1 MNNSKLHLVN
11 KYSAENGLSRA
22 VSYLSQFQPNEDIQR
37 YQCTYD
43 SLNAFLTELTECTS
57 NLYSYLDTKG
67 KLTVDE
73 ATLSKIRNNQLIRSR
88 SESLKIEGST
98 SVPESE
104 EKVVSQ
110 PSLFDQD
117 GVLTIRHSDLNLIIS
132 DVFSAVIKQLPQIQ
146 EKHSRASNQKS
157 TKKQK
162 EDNLKVVNTESNE
175 IQGDVSDIPVPF
187 DENKLKTEK
196 IPKEPLE
203 PEEKRRKFDGKKLWD
218 DVDWYEKIDLPKNYT
233 KDYKLIIHEINNEI
247 QKTYNTKSPIYDNV
261 TELSN
266 MLDEY
271 FSVRFAYNRHDGHKF
286 YPELYKEY
294 LSAFTIGYAHSI
306 VKGELNS
313 FRDEF
318 GTWLDDVKSGKNKY
332 SAPPSVGWVFRDLS
346 NPKTATPDAYIDKNT
361 IIVAQLL
368 WGQIFDKNMVLNTRN
383 KFYLKLKAD
392 WLPTLYFNKLYGK
405 RMYNLLHR
413 TLDDYDP
420 DKFVQSNDEY
430 SKLVCNKDDMLN
442 GYKLI
447 VNGAAA

>member
-1 MNNSKLHLVN
+1 MNNSKIHLVN

-73 ATLSKIRNNQLIRSR
+73 ATLSKIRDNQLIRSR
-88 SESLKIEGST
+88 REPLKQEVSKD
-98 SVPESE
+98 VPDAEDT
-104 EKVVSQ
+104 VLSQ
-110 PSLFDQD
+110 PSLEAQD
-117 GVLTIRHSDLNLIIS
+117 DVLTIRHSDLNLIIS
-132 DVFSAVIKQLPQIQ
+132 DVFSAVIKQLPQLQ
-146 EKHSRASNQKS
+146 EKPIKASKKKS
-157 TKKQK
+157 TTKQK
-162 EDNLKVVNTESNE
+162 GDNLKVVNAESHE

-187 DENKLKTEK
+187 DENKQQSEK
-196 IPKEPLE
+196 ITEE
-203 PEEKRRKFDGKKLWD
+203 PEAKRRKFDGKKLWD

-233 KDYKLIIHEINNEI
+233 KDYKLIIHEINKGI
-247 QKTYNTKSPIYDNV
+247 QETYDTKSPIHDNV

-294 LSAFTIGYAHSI
+294 LSAFTIGYAHAI
-306 VKGELNS
+306 VKGELDS

-318 GTWLDDVKSGKNKY
+318 GTWINDVKSGKNKY
-332 SAPPSVGWVFRDLS
+332 SAPSSVGWVFRDLS

-368 WGQIFDKNMVLNTRN
+368 WGQIFDKNTVLNTRN

-405 RMYNLLHR
+405 RMYSLLHR

-442 GYKLI
+442 GYRMI

>member
-73 ATLSKIRNNQLIRSR
+73 STLSKIRNNQLIRSR
-88 SESLKIEGST
+88 SESLKIAGSPSIPEGK
-98 SVPESE
+98 EQ
-104 EKVVSQ
+104 VVSH
-110 PSLFDQD
+110 PSLVDQD
-117 GVLTIRHSDLNLIIS
+117 DVLTIRHSDLNLIIS
-132 DVFSAVIKQLPQIQ
+132 DVFSAVIKQLPQLQ
-146 EKHSRASNQKS
+146 EKPIKASKKKS
-157 TKKQK
+157 TTKQK
-162 EDNLKVVNTESNE
+162 EDNLKVVNTESHE

-187 DENKLKTEK
+187 DENKHQSEK
-196 IPKEPLE
+196 ITEE
-203 PEEKRRKFDGKKLWD
+203 PEAKRRKFDGKKLWD

-233 KDYKLIIHEINNEI
+233 KDYKLIIHEINKGI
-247 QKTYNTKSPIYDNV
+247 QETYDTKSPIHGNV
-261 TELSN
+261 TELAN

-294 LSAFTIGYAHSI
+294 LSAFTIGYAHAI
-306 VKGELNS
+306 VKGELAS

-318 GTWLDDVKSGKNKY
+318 GTWINDVKSGKNKY

-346 NPKTATPDAYIDKNT
+346 NPKTATPNAYIDKDT

-368 WGQIFDKNMVLNTRN
+368 WGQIFDKNMVLNIRN

>member
-73 ATLSKIRNNQLIRSR
+73 STLSKIRNNQLIRSR
-88 SESLKIEGST
+88 SESLKMAGSPSIPEG
-98 SVPESE
+98 E
-104 EKVVSQ
+104 EQVVSQ
-110 PSLFDQD
+110 PSLVDQD

-146 EKHSRASNQKS
+146 EKHGRALNQKS

-187 DENKLKTEK
+187 DGNKLKTEK
-196 IPKEPLE
+196 IPEEPLE
-203 PEEKRRKFDGKKLWD
+203 PKDKRRKFDGKKLWD
-218 DVDWYEKIDLPKNYT
+218 DVDWYEKINLPKNYT

-247 QKTYNTKSPIYDNV
+247 QKSYNTKSPIHDNV
-261 TELSN
+261 TELAN

-294 LSAFTIGYAHSI
+294 LSAFTIGYAHAI
-306 VKGELNS
+306 VKGELAS

-346 NPKTATPDAYIDKNT
+346 NPKTATPNAYIDKDT

>member
-1 MNNSKLHLVN
+1 MNNSKIHPVN

-73 ATLSKIRNNQLIRSR
+73 ATLSKIRDNQLIRSR
-88 SESLKIEGST
+88 REPLKQEVSKG
-98 SVPESE
+98 VPDAEDT
-104 EKVVSQ
+104 VLSQ
-110 PSLFDQD
+110 PSLAAQD
-117 GVLTIRHSDLNLIIS
+117 DVLTIRHSDLNLIIS
-132 DVFSAVIKQLPQIQ
+132 DVFSAVIKQLPQLQ
-146 EKHSRASNQKS
+146 EKPIKASKKKS
-157 TKKQK
+157 TTKQK
-162 EDNLKVVNTESNE
+162 EDNLKAVNTESHE

-187 DENKLKTEK
+187 DENNHQSEK
-196 IPKEPLE
+196 ITEE

-233 KDYKLIIHEINNEI
+233 KDYKLIIHEINKGI
-247 QKTYNTKSPIYDNV
+247 QETYDTKSPIHDNV
-261 TELSN
+261 TELAN

-294 LSAFTIGYAHSI
+294 LSAFTIGYAHAI
-306 VKGELNS
+306 VKGDLDS

-318 GTWLDDVKSGKNKY
+318 GTWINDVKSGKNKY
-332 SAPPSVGWVFRDLS
+332 SAPSSVGWVFRDLS

-368 WGQIFDKNMVLNTRN
+368 WGQIFDKNTVLNTRN

-405 RMYNLLHR
+405 RMYSLLHR

-420 DKFVQSNDEY
+420 DTFVQSNDEY

-442 GYKLI
+442 GYKMI